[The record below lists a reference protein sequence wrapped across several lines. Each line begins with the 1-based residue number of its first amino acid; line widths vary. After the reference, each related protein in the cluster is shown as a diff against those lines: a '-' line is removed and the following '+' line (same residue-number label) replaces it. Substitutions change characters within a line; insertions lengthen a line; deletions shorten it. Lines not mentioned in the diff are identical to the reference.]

1 MKTIKKARLQDPAV
15 DVIIKTEKIGKR
27 LYYIA
32 QAIQIDIVAQ
42 GLSLDE
48 ALRNLKLIIKDRIK
62 EQPAIQFSLIKEEE
76 KCPLITRIFL

>member
-1 MKTIKKARLQDPAV
+1 MEKIKKTKLQDPSV

-32 QAIQIDIVAQ
+32 QAIQIDIVSQ
-42 GLSLDE
+42 GLTLEE
-48 ALRNLKLIIKDRIK
+48 ALKNLRLIIKDRIK
-62 EQPAIQFSLIKEEE
+62 EQPAIEFSLVKEEE